1 MPLVTIAFGVILMII
16 GVGGYAMQEPG
27 HGSPTALIPAAFG
40 LVLAIC
46 GAVATKEKL
55 KMHAMHLAVLIGLL
69 GIFPTFKGIISV
81 VTQNF
86 GGKPPLASY
95 SRAAMAS
102 VCIVYVILCVNS
114 FIQARRA
121 RKLAS

>member
-1 MPLVTIAFGVILMII
+1 MPLVTIVFGVILMII
-16 GVGGYAMQEPG
+16 GVGGYAMQDPG

-40 LVLAIC
+40 IVLAIC
-46 GAVATKEKL
+46 GAVAMKEKL